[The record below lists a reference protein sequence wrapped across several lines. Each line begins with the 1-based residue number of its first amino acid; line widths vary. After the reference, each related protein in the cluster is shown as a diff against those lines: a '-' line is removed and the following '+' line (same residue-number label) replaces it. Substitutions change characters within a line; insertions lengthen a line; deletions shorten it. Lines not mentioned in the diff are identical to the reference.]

1 MEPTIGEYL
10 AQIRRRSTLT
20 QEQLAERAGVSV
32 ETIRKLEQGER
43 QGARTATLNKL
54 ARALG
59 VPTSALFG
67 NAARAAADR
76 EPDARPLSLVG
87 VRRALTPVVGL
98 DGSPLALD
106 LGDQP
111 PTLASVRR
119 TVAGANASYHAN
131 NYAVTLA
138 TLPGMLGESRALVH
152 AVPVNDQP
160 AAHAIASQAHQ
171 LAGRLLIQLRQ
182 VDLAHVALAGALDHA
197 RLSGDQVVGASAAAP
212 MCWLLIRQG
221 RFAEAERLAVTTADR
236 VEPRMSTAS
245 AAELAA
251 WGFLLIK
258 GAGAAVRDARDDD
271 AAELLEL
278 AAAGAQRLG
287 DRPNPHADV
296 VGNDFSTEAVR
307 LMQVECAVI
316 AGQPDRAL
324 NLSEGVT
331 HSSPVTPSSRQRH
344 RLDVAWSHVQT
355 GRYADATEVLV
366 GLRDAAPAWLRQQR
380 YAREIVQSITERR
393 RRAMSAELA
402 DLASLVGSP
411 A

>member
-1 MEPTIGEYL
+1 MEPTIGEHL

-59 VPTSALFG
+59 VSTSALFG
-67 NAARAAADR
+67 NAARAATDR

-131 NYAVTLA
+131 DYAVTLA
-138 TLPGMLGESRALVH
+138 TLPAMLGESRALVH
-152 AVPVNDQP
+152 AANGDDQLL
-160 AAHAIASQAHQ
+160 AHAIASQAHQ

-182 VDLAHVALAGALDHA
+182 VDLAHVALTGALEHA
-197 RLSGDQVVGASAAAP
+197 RISGDPVVGASAAAP

-287 DRPNPHADV
+287 DRINPHADV
-296 VGNDFSTEAVR
+296 AGNDFSAEAVR

-316 AGQPDRAL
+316 AGRPDRAL
-324 NLSEGVT
+324 GLSDGVT
-331 HSSPVTPSSRQRH
+331 RSPQVTPSSRQRH

-402 DLASLVGSP
+402 DLAALVGSP